1 MDGRWDELM
10 AAINLVAKLET
21 VAAETGSESDAQQE
35 GVSKKDRWEAFL
47 RQEAQGDRA
56 GAVAEAKP
64 EDRTRSDLG
73 ESPTLGGDASA
84 DHMPAF
90 EEGSTSA
97 RAKDERESE
106 QVLQPA
112 AARQA
117 AVRAVAACEL
127 AAEEAA
133 GGGGGA
139 CGGGG
144 GGTEEEQLGGAMDM
158 LAVGAVLEGD
168 IVIPGMQAPDEL
180 GADRMTYTLEVL
192 REERDERGRWVLLGK
207 HAAYGDEQVCPLELS
222 PTPAG
227 ELDICFAD
235 GETHCSGRVDLAT
248 QTITGEVKQLLLGE
262 QGFFVPST
270 QVSHTF
276 RLRLKQEPPGARD
289 VRVQL
294 KRARQRRLKALS
306 VLWDGVDAVCVCVCV

>member
-1 MDGRWDELM
+1 MDRRWDELM
-10 AAINLVAKLET
+10 AAIDLVARLET
-21 VAAETGSESDAQQE
+21 VAAGTGSESDAQQE
-35 GVSKKDRWEAFL
+35 GVSKKDKWEAFL

-64 EDRTRSDLG
+64 EDRTRSDSG
-73 ESPTLGGDASA
+73 ESPTLGGEASA
-84 DHMPAF
+84 DHTPAF

-97 RAKDERESE
+97 RANSESESESE

-117 AVRAVAACEL
+117 AVLAVAACEM

-133 GGGGGA
+133 GSGGGA
-139 CGGGG
+139 GGGA
-144 GGTEEEQLGGAMDM
+144 EEEQLGGAMDM

-180 GADRMTYTLEVL
+180 GASRMTYTLEVL

-222 PTPAG
+222 RTPAG

-235 GETHCSGRVDLAT
+235 GETHCSGRVDRAT
-248 QTITGEVKQLLLGE
+248 QTITGDVKQLLLGE
-262 QGFFVPST
+262 QGFFVPSA
-270 QVSHTF
+270 QVSHTLYF
-276 RLRLKQEPPGARD
+276 IYIYIYLYLY
-289 VRVQL
+289 
-294 KRARQRRLKALS
+294 LS
-306 VLWDGVDAVCVCVCV
+306 IYRSIDRSIYPSIHPSIHLFIDLSIL